1 MMSKKSEVI
10 VIKGEFTRDEKND
23 IIVQEYVGE
32 MLFLQK
38 DECGQLL
45 NIQKLNDPF
54 NLTDYIEK
62 YIEESKDTISHLV
75 INRINCNKLSD
86 IVNPFIIATKWKN
99 HQADSSSITQILHVD
114 SSPITQILHPGNNAR
129 SSTIINTTKEENRKK
144 INGLNGIDTTKSFI
158 YMEIYVY
165 FN

>member
-10 VIKGEFTRDEKND
+10 VIKGEFTRDDNND
-23 IIVQEYVGE
+23 IIVQEYIGE
-32 MLFLQK
+32 MLYLQK
-38 DECGQLL
+38 DERGQLL
-45 NIQKLNDPF
+45 NIQKLNNPF

-99 HQADSSSITQILHVD
+99 HQVDSSS
-114 SSPITQILHPGNNAR
+114 ITQILHPGNNAR

>member
-10 VIKGEFTRDEKND
+10 VIKGEFTRDDNND
-23 IIVQEYVGE
+23 IIVQEYIGE
-32 MLFLQK
+32 MLYLQK

-45 NIQKLNDPF
+45 NIQKLNNPF

-75 INRINCNKLSD
+75 INRINCNVLTD
-86 IVNPFIIATKWKN
+86 IVNPFVIAKKWSDYQVDN
-99 HQADSSSITQILHVD
+99 SSL
-114 SSPITQILHPGNNAR
+114 LHPGTKAR

-144 INGLNGIDTTKSFI
+144 INNLNGIDTTKSFI

>member
-10 VIKGEFTRDEKND
+10 VIKGEFTRDDNND

-32 MLFLQK
+32 MLYLQK

-45 NIQKLNDPF
+45 NIQKLNNPF
-54 NLTDYIEK
+54 NLTDYIER

-75 INRINCNKLSD
+75 INRINCNILTD
-86 IVNPFIIATKWKN
+86 IVNPFVIAKKWSDYQVN
-99 HQADSSSITQILHVD
+99 NSSL
-114 SSPITQILHPGNNAR
+114 LHPSRPFCISPPVKAR

>member
-10 VIKGEFTRDEKND
+10 VIKGEFTRDENND
-23 IIVQEYVGE
+23 IIVQEYIGE
-32 MLFLQK
+32 MLYLQK

-45 NIQKLNDPF
+45 NIQKLNNPF

-75 INRINCNKLSD
+75 INRINCNSLTD
-86 IVNPFIIATKWKN
+86 IVNPFVIAKN
-99 HQADSSSITQILHVD
+99 WSDYQVNNSSLLH
-114 SSPITQILHPGNNAR
+114 PILHPIKAR

>member
-10 VIKGEFTRDEKND
+10 VIKGEFTRDDNND

-32 MLFLQK
+32 MLYLQK

-45 NIQKLNDPF
+45 NIQKLNNPF

-75 INRINCNKLSD
+75 INRINCNILTD
-86 IVNPFIIATKWKN
+86 IVNPFVIAKN
-99 HQADSSSITQILHVD
+99 WSDYQVNNSSL
-114 SSPITQILHPGNNAR
+114 LHPIKAR